1 MTNLKFAVAIPF
13 RTSVWA
19 LLFGMLLSAS
29 VSAQTNGTWSLSG
42 GGNWSVPGNW
52 QGGTIPD
59 AGGTATF
66 NNALGQLSN
75 IGVTIDTTSRTLS
88 QINFDQGFS
97 VSISGSGGGGII
109 MSGSGLTLNG
119 INSTISS
126 AVSFYNTVNGISAV
140 ISGTGNLVKTGT
152 GNVNLSGANT
162 FTGTVQL
169 NQGALW
175 ITGGNGSLGNTA
187 NAIEFNG
194 GILGISTNALTTSRN
209 VVVNAG
215 GGTIRNFSAA
225 TISGALSG
233 SGTLATQNAFG
244 TTFSGNVSAFTGG
257 LRADGGSTM
266 TFNGAT
272 ALGGSAA
279 IEIGGQ
285 LTLSNLTNNVVNR
298 LNGRS
303 IVSLGGT
310 LVYQGNAAGASSE
323 TAGSLTLRSGAMTI
337 TMSPN
342 AAQQADLRFS
352 SIVREDRATLFSRGI
367 SGAASGA
374 GVANLYVTASP
385 GTLIGGG
392 GSATSTTASILP
404 WMINNTVNTSTT
416 GAGLSFVT
424 WDAAT
429 QRIIPLDAT
438 TGYQTIL
445 GAAAANENV
454 SLNTAGTVTVNAGG
468 QTVNALRFGIG
479 GVTLAGGAGDTLTV
493 TSGAVLSTASTSTIN
508 APLNFGSAEG
518 VLFASGA
525 LTINGPISGT
535 NGLTKAGVGVLTL
548 TGANTYTGVTTLTL
562 GNTTVSGGVVT
573 ADGSA
578 PSVFG
583 QDTSAINILSTNS
596 TVTAPTRLWTNGNLV
611 INRDI
616 NVKLGG
622 GQTPGIGTA
631 GASENESIVINGNVN
646 LNAVTPDSPAR
657 FLSLEGDTTINNAVT
672 INGNITGTGGLR
684 ANFASYNILSGN
696 NSYSGTTLIG
706 TSVLASGAGNAL
718 VLDTETW
725 EARSS
730 TAFGTGSVYFHS
742 STNTTQP
749 VTGTGLLKSGGAGP
763 ITLANDIVLTN
774 GFARFGGTQA
784 ITLNGNMFLNGAA
797 TNNSVVSVEGT
808 AAPVT
813 LNGVING
820 GGLIKY
826 GAGTFTLAG
835 SNTYSGQTIVREGT
849 LSVSSIGNGGTVGN
863 LGQAPSSATYLV
875 LSGNAVGNTGSLK
888 YTGGGETTDRLLTLQ
903 GSGGTID
910 ASGTGALVFSNTGA
924 LAQGATSLNFASSA
938 ILVGS
943 PGTATWLVANAG
955 VINLTTSQAAQ
966 IVVGSSVSNATA
978 GFPVGATVTEVG
990 TNFVRLSATGTN
1002 AAVTAS
1008 TSFTF
1013 ATPSALTSRV
1023 LTLTGSNTG
1032 LNTFAPSI
1040 ANATGLPVSLV
1051 KDGTGTWKLTGTN
1064 TYTGGT
1070 TVQGGKLIGNT
1081 TSLQGNITNNATL
1094 EFDQAS
1100 NATFAGDIN
1109 GNGTVIKS
1117 GSGKLNLNNAALNT
1131 GFTGNVNVTGGTLE
1145 LDSVA
1150 AMSASLITVTSG
1162 ATLDVDG
1169 SLLATV
1175 NIDSGSYLMG
1185 AGSVTGNVNMDGT
1198 FQPGNSPGTF
1208 SINGNLN
1215 LSASSVLN
1223 FELNETNQTPGG
1235 GINDL
1240 VAITGDLVLDGTLN
1254 VPDPTTTLTWTTS
1267 GTELAPITWT
1277 LFTYTGTLTNN
1288 GLNLGNLPTLLSGNS
1303 IPQLWRLN
1311 IVQNG
1316 GGGGSVNL
1324 QAVPEPSAAL
1334 VLGGILAGAACLRRR
1349 RAA

>member
-1 MTNLKFAVAIPF
+1 MSNFKFASALAF
-13 RTSVWA
+13 RVSGFA
-19 LLFGMLLSAS
+19 LLLGMIFSAS
-29 VSAQTNGTWSLSG
+29 ISAQTNGTWSLSG

-52 QGGTIPD
+52 QGGSIPD

-233 SGTLATQNAFG
+233 SGTLATQNASG

-285 LTLSNLTNNVVNR
+285 LTLSNLTNNVLNR

-323 TAGSLTLRSGAMTI
+323 TAGALTLRSGAMTI

-429 QRIIPLDAT
+429 QRIIPLDTT
-438 TGYQTIL
+438 TGYQTNL
-445 GAAAANENV
+445 AFAAANENV
-454 SLNTAGTVTVNAGG
+454 SLNTAGTVNVNAGG
-468 QTVNALRFGIG
+468 QTVNALRFGTG

-493 TSGAVLSTASTSTIN
+493 TSGAVLSTASTSIIN
-508 APLNFGSAEG
+508 APINFGSSEG
-518 VLFASGA
+518 VLYAAGA

-535 NGLTKAGVGVLTL
+535 NGLTKAGVGILTL
-548 TGANTYTGVTTLTL
+548 TGANTYTGVTTLTN
-562 GNTTVSGGVVT
+562 GNTTVAGGTVT
-573 ADGSA
+573 SDGSA

-583 QDTSAINILSTNS
+583 QDTSAINILSTNN
-596 TVTAPTRLWTNGNLV
+596 TAGAATRLWTNGNLV

-622 GQTPGIGTA
+622 GQATGIGTA
-631 GASENESIVINGNVN
+631 GASENESLVINGNVN
-646 LNAVTPDSPAR
+646 LNAVTPQSLAR
-657 FLSLEGDTTINNAVT
+657 FLTLEGDTTINNAVT

-684 ANFASYNILSGN
+684 ANFGSYNILAGTN
-696 NSYSGTTLIG
+696 NTYSGGTLIG
-706 TSVLASGAGNAL
+706 TSVIPSVATNNTMT
-718 VLDTETW
+718 LDTETW

-730 TAFGTGSVYFHS
+730 NAFGTGGIFFHS

-784 ITLNGNMFLNGAA
+784 ITLNGNMFLNSAA
-797 TNNSVVSVEGT
+797 TNNSVVTVEGT
-808 AAPVT
+808 TAPVT
-813 LNGVING
+813 LNGTING
-820 GGLIKY
+820 GGLIKH

-835 SNTYSGQTIVREGT
+835 ANTYSGQTIVREGV

-863 LGQAPSSATYLV
+863 LGQAPNSASYLV
-875 LSGNAVGNTGSLK
+875 LTGNAAGNTGTLK
-888 YTGGGETTDRLLTLQ
+888 YTGAGESTDRLLTLQ
-903 GSGGTID
+903 GTGGTID
-910 ASGTGALVFSNTGA
+910 SSGSGALVFSNTGA
-924 LAQGATSLNFASSA
+924 LAQGASSLAFTS
-938 ILVGS
+938 
-943 PGTATWLVANAG
+943 TLVANAG
-955 VINLTTSQAAQ
+955 VVGLSTTQAAQ
-966 IVVGSSVSNATA
+966 VVVGSSVTSAVA
-978 GFPVGATVTEVG
+978 GFPAGATVTEVG
-990 TNFVRLSATGTN
+990 VNFVRLSGTGTN
-1002 AAVTAS
+1002 VSGSQTVN
-1008 TSFTF
+1008 F
-1013 ATPSALTSRV
+1013 ALPGSVTSRV

-1109 GNGTVIKS
+1109 GNGNVIKS
-1117 GSGKLNLNNAALNT
+1117 GSGKLTLNNAALNT

-1254 VPDPTTTLTWTTS
+1254 VPDPTTALTWTTS